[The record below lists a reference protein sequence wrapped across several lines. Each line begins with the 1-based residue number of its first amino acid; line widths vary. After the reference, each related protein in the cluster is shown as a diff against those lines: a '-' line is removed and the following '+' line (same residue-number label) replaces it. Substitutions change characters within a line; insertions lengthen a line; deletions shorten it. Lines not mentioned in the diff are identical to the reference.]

1 MVNSKENSNRGY
13 ISGINGSLI
22 AIKGIENQTRLYD
35 LIKITNHNI
44 LGEVIQI
51 YKDYLVVQCYE
62 STMNLKLKEEVVSLK
77 EPLSMELAPGLLAHV
92 FDGIQRPLENTFLRF
107 KDGKLNRG
115 FEYDSL
121 SRGKKWHFVP
131 QKKLNEK
138 ISSGDIVGT
147 VQETS
152 IIEHKIL
159 SPPNAYG
166 TLSYIAKEGEFTIID
181 EIYRLKHDGKE
192 HSFCMLQKW
201 PVNKQRPFKKRISPT
216 EPLLTGIRAIDLVF
230 PIAKGGTI
238 GIPGGFGTG
247 KTVIQECIAMYCN
260 ADIIVYVEC
269 GEPGNEVA
277 HILEQFSKNVDYKHK
292 RPLIERVVL
301 ITNTS
306 NMPVS
311 AREASLFSGVTIAEY
326 YRDMGYN
333 VAVLADSTSRWAESL
348 REISSLLEEM
358 PAEEAFPAYLPS
370 KISSFYERAGVV
382 ETLGKSL
389 SDIERKGSLTIIGTI
404 SPPAGN
410 FNEPVIASTKRVV
423 QGILALD
430 PRLAYLKYYP
440 AIDWLNSY
448 SNYPEYILKWWRE
461 RDIKFIGIDLDWY
474 ECRNQV
480 NEILS
485 KENDFKQFTQLIGE
499 DELLETQKL
508 ELFIAKLIRNSF
520 LIQNAYSEIDKFTGY
535 KKLLALIKLILLI
548 YKEGKELLKKG
559 YIFTENRSNEVIKK
573 VLKINNSIPN
583 EEFDQIEKLKKKFL
597 TDSLKILFPG
607 QKKGSSS
614 EKILT

>member
-1 MVNSKENSNRGY
+1 MVNSKENSIRGY

-22 AIKGIENQTRLYD
+22 NVKGIENHARLYD
-35 LIKITNHNI
+35 LIIISNHNI

-51 YKDYLVVQCYE
+51 YNNHLVAQCYE
-62 STMNLKLKEEVVSLK
+62 STMNLKLKEEVISLN

-115 FEYDSL
+115 IEYDPL
-121 SRGKKWHFVP
+121 SREKKWHFVP

-138 ISSGDIVGT
+138 IDSGDIIGT

-159 SPPNAYG
+159 APPNAHG
-166 TLSYIAKEGEFTIID
+166 TLSYIAEEGEFTIID
-181 EIYRLKHDGKE
+181 EIYRLKYDGKE
-192 HSFCMLQKW
+192 RSFCMLQKW
-201 PVNKQRPFKKRISPT
+201 PVNKKRPFKKRISPT
-216 EPLLTGIRAIDLVF
+216 EPLLTGIRAIDLMF

-238 GIPGGFGTG
+238 AIPGGFGTG

-260 ADIIVYVEC
+260 ADIIIYVGC

-277 HILEQFSKNVDYKHK
+277 HVLEQFSKNVDYKHK
-292 RPLIERVVL
+292 KPLIERVVL

-382 ETLGKSL
+382 ETLGKSF
-389 SDIERKGSLTIIGTI
+389 SNIERKGSLTIIGTI

-430 PRLAYLKYYP
+430 PRLAYLKHYP

-448 SNYPEYILKWWRE
+448 SNYPEYILKWWKE
-461 RDIKFIGIDLDWY
+461 RDVKLIGIDLDWY

-520 LIQNAYSEIDKFTGY
+520 LIQNAYSEIDKFTDY

-559 YIFTENRSNEVIKK
+559 YIFTENRSNEVIKN

-583 EEFDQIEKLKKKFL
+583 EEFDQIEKLKTKFL
-597 TDSLKILFPG
+597 TDSLKILFPD
-607 QKKGSSS
+607 KK
-614 EKILT
+614 KR